1 MGTYGSAPISTLS
14 PHLMMKPLSPLAAAA
29 ALVLLS
35 ASPVSS
41 QARAVLV
48 PQVGAIVNW
57 AEGTDA
63 SAMASLTAELP
74 LGGGVSLTAE
84 ATTALFDYASWA
96 CPSLPEAVC
105 VIPAAIRQGAAVGVV
120 AHPVRTR
127 ALSLYAGGSA
137 GAARWTRN
145 EEDGTAPMASLR
157 AGMDVQVAGPFGIR
171 AELVRRIVWA
181 EVPGVSSLRADV
193 FSLGARFALRR

>member
-1 MGTYGSAPISTLS
+1 MKLLS
-14 PHLMMKPLSPLAAAA
+14 SAAA
-29 ALVLLS
+29 ALLLLS
-35 ASPVSS
+35 ASPLSA

-63 SAMASLTAELP
+63 SAMASLVAELP
-74 LGGGVSLTAE
+74 LGSAWSLTGE
-84 ATTALFDYASWA
+84 ATTALGGEVLWA

-105 VIPAAIRQGAAVGVV
+105 VIPAAIRQGAAAGVV

-127 ALSLYAGGSA
+127 ALSLYAGASA
-137 GAARWTRN
+137 GAARWTWN
-145 EEDGTAPMASLR
+145 EESGTAPMASLR
-157 AGMDVQVAGPFGIR
+157 AGMDVQIAGPFGIR

-181 EVPGVSSLRADV
+181 EVPNVSSLQADV